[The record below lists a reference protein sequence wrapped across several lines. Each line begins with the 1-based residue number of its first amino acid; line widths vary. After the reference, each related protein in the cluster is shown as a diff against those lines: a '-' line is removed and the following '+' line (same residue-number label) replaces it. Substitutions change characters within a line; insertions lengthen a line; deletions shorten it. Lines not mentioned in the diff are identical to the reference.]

1 MQMKRKMAWSWQA
14 ESNFNIWWGEHPG
27 TVHSRGEWWDQ
38 AKLWRQ
44 GRLREMFTIK
54 FQFPVLFG
62 LPMAVLSTEGGVW
75 AGETMAAKEVGTLW
89 QWMQCMQM
97 AQWPRRRDSVALSLS
112 AGPSFIPIVVVR
124 WSSVRRGSDEPSMRC
139 SRKFCNIQ
147 RVACQWT
154 DLWLLTMTYKLLSV
168 KGFKSRNT
176 CMHTHTFIIYPD
188 FTWKMIMEYW
198 LIL

>member
-1 MQMKRKMAWSWQA
+1 
-14 ESNFNIWWGEHPG
+14 
-27 TVHSRGEWWDQ
+27 
-38 AKLWRQ
+38 
-44 GRLREMFTIK
+44 MFTIK

-97 AQWPRRRDSVALSLS
+97 AQWPRRRDSVARSLS

-124 WSSVRRGSDEPSMRC
+124 WSSVRSGSDEPSMRC

-147 RVACQWT
+147 RTCQWT
-154 DLWLLTMTYKLLSV
+154 DLWLLTPTCKLLSV
-168 KGFKSRNT
+168 KGFKPLSPSLTHGARERERT
-176 CMHTHTFIIYPD
+176 HTHTHTLIIQTD
-188 FTWKMIMEYW
+188 LTWKMIMEYW
-198 LIL
+198 LILWLCKNTA

>member
-1 MQMKRKMAWSWQA
+1 
-14 ESNFNIWWGEHPG
+14 
-27 TVHSRGEWWDQ
+27 
-38 AKLWRQ
+38 
-44 GRLREMFTIK
+44 MFTIK

-62 LPMAVLSTEGGVW
+62 LPVAVLSTEGGVW

-97 AQWPRRRDSVALSLS
+97 AQWPRRRDSVARNLS

-139 SRKFCNIQ
+139 SRKFCNRQ
-147 RVACQWT
+147 RVTCHWT
-154 DLWLLTMTYKLLSV
+154 DLWLLTPTYKLISV
-168 KGFKSRNT
+168 KGFKSLSLPRARARART
-176 CMHTHTFIIYPD
+176 HTHTLIIYPD

-198 LIL
+198 LILRLCKNTA